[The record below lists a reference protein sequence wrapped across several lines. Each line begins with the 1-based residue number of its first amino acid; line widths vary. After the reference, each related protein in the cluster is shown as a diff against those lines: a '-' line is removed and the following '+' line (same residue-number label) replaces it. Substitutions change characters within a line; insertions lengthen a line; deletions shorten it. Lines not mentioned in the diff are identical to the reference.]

1 LIAAKQPA
9 TRTVSISEVKSRLSS
24 LAKAVSQNEI
34 RVIVEESGSPVLALV
49 SVDDLER
56 WSRMDREREA
66 RFAVID
72 RMREAFA
79 DVPTEEIE
87 RETAK
92 AVAEVRAEM
101 AAERE
106 KRALAS

>member
-1 LIAAKQPA
+1 MSNSNPSTKNL
-9 TRTVSISEVKSRLSS
+9 SISEVKSL
-24 LAKAVSQNEI
+24 LAPLASEVSRNEV
-34 RVIVEESGSPVLALV
+34 RVIVEEAGQPVAALV
-49 SVDDLER
+49 SVEDFER

-72 RMREAFA
+72 RMRAAFA

-87 RETAK
+87 QEVAK
-92 AVAEVRAEM
+92 ALAEVRAEM
-101 AAERE
+101 AEERR